1 MESENDFNNVCY
13 LSKQKKKALKI
24 KMLKQNEEYKI
35 IYKKLHKTKY
45 QTKQYIKKLFIEKKK
60 NKYLIPLKI
69 YQAWFGEIP
78 KFVKET
84 VNLLK
89 KQNPELKHKLFNEA
103 QCRRFI
109 KNNYSKRV
117 LNAYDSIIPHAI
129 KVDLWRY
136 CYLYKYGG
144 IYLDVKYY
152 CINDF
157 KLILLCDKEYFCKD
171 IYTSWHGI
179 YNAIL
184 ICKPK
189 NKILY
194 KSIKKCI
201 KNIENKKYF
210 SSGLCVTGPLM
221 MKQFFTKDIFDNLEL
236 THEFVNGYNRY
247 INLNNYRVLKYH
259 GEYHKDQQNKLEDH
273 WYSHYK
279 NKNFYK

>member
-1 MESENDFNNVCY
+1 MEIKIPFNVCTISQKKFNN
-13 LSKQKKKALKI
+13 LQKNI
-24 KMLKQNEEYKI
+24 IEHIKI
-35 IYKKLHKTKY
+35 IKKNKFLYKTKY
-45 QTKQYIKKLFIEKKK
+45 QTKQYIKKLFLEKKNIK
-60 NKYLIPLKI
+60 HSIPLKI

-78 KFVKET
+78 NSVKYSID
-84 VNLLK
+84 LLK
-89 KQNPELKHKLFNEA
+89 KQNPELKHKLFNEK

-109 KNNYSKRV
+109 KNNYSKKV
-117 LNAYDSIIPHAI
+117 LNAYDSVIPNAI

-171 IYTSWHGI
+171 SIRACNGI

-194 KSIKKCI
+194 KCIKKCI

-210 SSGLCVTGPLM
+210 VRSLCPTGPLM
-221 MKQFFTKDIFDNLEL
+221 IKQFFKENEINNLGL
-236 THEFVNGYNRY
+236 THELVNIHNRY
-247 INLNNYRVLKYH
+247 INLNNFRILKY
-259 GEYHKDQQNKLEDH
+259 
-273 WYSHYK
+273 
-279 NKNFYK
+279 NKNYSYERSIKFESWSSFWRDRKMYK

>member
-1 MESENDFNNVCY
+1 MNLKKEFNNPCNLSSKRIKY
-13 LSKQKKKALKI
+13 LKKYHI
-24 KMLKQNEEYKI
+24 KLI
-35 IYKKLHKTKY
+35 KKNKTIHKTKY
-45 QTKQYIKKLFIEKKK
+45 QAKKYIKKLFLDKK
-60 NKYLIPLKI
+60 NIKYSIPLKI
-69 YQAWFGEIP
+69 YQAWFGEITES
-78 KFVKET
+78 VKKT

-89 KQNPELKHKLFNEA
+89 SQNPELKHKLFNEE

-117 LNAYDSIIPHAI
+117 LNAYDSIIPYAL

-171 IYTSWHGI
+171 FIGSYYGI

-194 KSIKKCI
+194 KCIKQSV

-210 SSGLCVTGPLM
+210 TIGLCISGPLM
-221 MKQFFTKDIFDNLEL
+221 MKQFFNEKDINNLEL
-236 THEFVNGYNRY
+236 THEFVNKKYRY
-247 INLNNYRVLKYH
+247 INLNDFRVLKYSE
-259 GEYHKDQQNKLEDH
+259 EYSKEKHQKNSH
-273 WYSHYK
+273 WSKRYHNRNLYR
-279 NKNFYK
+279 